1 MDEKLIK
8 EGLDG
13 LGFGPISQSI
23 ETESLSEPNFEPI
36 KPKGVQEFK
45 FMLTLTLY
53 PSGQMFPKI
62 FPIGVRQVDK
72 RKKKG
77 KGKKA
82 LKQVTLQ
89 QEESY

>member
-13 LGFGPISQSI
+13 LGFGVISKSNQH
-23 ETESLSEPNFEPI
+23 EPEPEPSFN
-36 KPKGVQEFK
+36 KPKGVTEYK
-45 FMLTLTLY
+45 FMLTLTQY
-53 PSGQMFPKI
+53 PDGRVFPKI

-72 RKKKG
+72 RKNKG